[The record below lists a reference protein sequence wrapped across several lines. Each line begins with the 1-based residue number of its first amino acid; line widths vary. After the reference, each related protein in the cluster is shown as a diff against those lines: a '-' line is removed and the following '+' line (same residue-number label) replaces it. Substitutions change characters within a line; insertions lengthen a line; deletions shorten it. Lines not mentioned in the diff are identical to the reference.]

1 MRLTPL
7 VAATLTLTLSGSAF
21 AQPPSPQASA
31 SLALAQSGGGEWIEF
46 TSREDRFTGNFPSQP
61 TVTQTTY
68 QSQYGA
74 DLPARVYSAQ
84 QGPSR
89 YSMTV
94 VDYGQIEKILTAK
107 AQSCPA
113 ARTEGCYGG
122 TGFSGVGHWRLD
134 YHGALL
140 HATWKFLE
148 RDAKV
153 TQLTW
158 STTYGVGGHQ
168 VHLTNRDGSR
178 TMAAVYLHNQKL
190 YIIEGTVP
198 AGYPEPGL
206 FQQSFGWLD
215 ENGKELRYQSLYH
228 YAFPAPPRGAPPN
241 QENPGN

>member
-1 MRLTPL
+1 MRFTPV
-7 VAATLTLTLSGSAF
+7 VAATIVLALSGSAF
-21 AQPPSPQASA
+21 AQ
-31 SLALAQSGGGEWIEF
+31 EWIEF

-61 TVTQTTY
+61 KVTQTTY

-74 DLPARVYSAQ
+74 DLPARVYSAE

-94 VDYGQIEKILTAK
+94 VDYSQIEKILTAK
-107 AQSCPA
+107 AQTCKA
-113 ARTEGCYGG
+113 HTEGCYGG

-140 HATWKFLE
+140 HATWKLME

-158 STTYGVGGHQ
+158 STTYSVGGHQ

-178 TMAAVYLHNQKL
+178 TMAAIYMHNQRL
-190 YIIEGTVP
+190 YVIEGTVP
-198 AGYPEPGL
+198 AGYPEPAL

-215 ENGKELRYQSLYH
+215 EKGNEVRYQSLYH
-228 YAFPAPPRGAPPN
+228 HAFPAPPRGAPPN
-241 QENPGN
+241 QENPGNP